1 MNREQQP
8 WEKRLPD
15 TSQNIT
21 HTCSH
26 PNIYMWDCRDEDGAE
41 EDEEEEEQHS
51 GMCPNLV
58 MFSDKYIS

>member
-21 HTCSH
+21 QTCSH
-26 PNIYMWDCRDEDGAE
+26 PNIYMWDCRDEDE
-41 EDEEEEEQHS
+41 ELRKTRRRKNSQWDVSKS
-51 GMCPNLV
+51 GDV
-58 MFSDKYIS
+58 FR